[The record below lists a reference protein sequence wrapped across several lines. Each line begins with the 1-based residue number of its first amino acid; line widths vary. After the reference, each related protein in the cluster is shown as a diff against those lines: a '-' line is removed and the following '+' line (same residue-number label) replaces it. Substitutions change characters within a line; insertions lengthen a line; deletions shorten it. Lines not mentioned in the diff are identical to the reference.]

1 MILAFLFHPY
11 IFKRQSLA
19 EDTFNIQGEKK
30 KSFYTGTPGTRTI
43 VLPLFWC
50 DVCSLKTNLENPSA
64 IKKERSFL
72 GEKNSLGHN
81 TQKKNQTTNYMNL
94 DYT

>member
-30 KSFYTGTPGTRTI
+30 KKVFTLAPQE
-43 VLPLFWC
+43 P
-50 DVCSLKTNLENPSA
+50 E
-64 IKKERSFL
+64 
-72 GEKNSLGHN
+72 
-81 TQKKNQTTNYMNL
+81 Q
-94 DYT
+94 